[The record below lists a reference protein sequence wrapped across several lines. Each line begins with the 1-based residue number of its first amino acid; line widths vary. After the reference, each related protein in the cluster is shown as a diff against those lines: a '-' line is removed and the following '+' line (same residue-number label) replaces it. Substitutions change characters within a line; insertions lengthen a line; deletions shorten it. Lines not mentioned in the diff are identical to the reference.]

1 MIKYYSIM
9 VFIFIALSGYAQE
22 VIKPLIVTPKKGE
35 LFLTWGYNWSWYSNS
50 DIKFEGE
57 NYNFELKNVKAAD
70 RQTLFAFQNYFHPAH
85 ITTPQYNLRLGYY
98 FSDHYSISLGLDHMK
113 YIARPDQ
120 PLQVFGEIQNS
131 GTIYD
136 GVYNNETILLE
147 EGFLEFEHT
156 DGLNYINAEV
166 RRFDDLH
173 TLHKNIKIN
182 LLMGAGLGFIYPK
195 TNAVLLNNERYDQF
209 NFAGYGLHALVG
221 VGFTFFKHLII
232 QTEFKGGYINMPN
245 IRTTSNKADSAS
257 QSFFFGQYNFS
268 VGGSF
273 NFCENKQKK
282 KKQ

>member
-1 MIKYYSIM
+1 MKYYSIM

-70 RQTLFAFQNYFHPAH
+70 KQTPFTFHNYFYPTY

-98 FSDHYSISLGLDHMK
+98 FSDHYSISLGIDHMK

-120 PLQVFGEIQNS
+120 PLQIFGEIQNS

-166 RRFDDLH
+166 RRFDD
-173 TLHKNIKIN
+173 
-182 LLMGAGLGFIYPK
+182 
-195 TNAVLLNNERYDQF
+195 
-209 NFAGYGLHALVG
+209 
-221 VGFTFFKHLII
+221 
-232 QTEFKGGYINMPN
+232 
-245 IRTTSNKADSAS
+245 
-257 QSFFFGQYNFS
+257 
-268 VGGSF
+268 
-273 NFCENKQKK
+273 
-282 KKQ
+282 